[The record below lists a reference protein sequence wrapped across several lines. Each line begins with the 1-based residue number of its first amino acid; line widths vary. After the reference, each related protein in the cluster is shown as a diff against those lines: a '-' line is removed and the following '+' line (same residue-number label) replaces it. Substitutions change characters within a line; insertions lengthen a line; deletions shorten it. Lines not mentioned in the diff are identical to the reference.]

1 MDADPVSDV
10 SVSVDDIDTNRSEL
24 GSGKAGSLAGV
35 SFSGEI
41 NGELG
46 RAGEVLTRIELD
58 LARTSEKLYNLN
70 ILMMHVATAESEFE
84 VLDSERGQKMASSME
99 KGLECDILSGF
110 LDSEVKELDDFITTL
125 RKEIEESQKW
135 IPSSQNLGTSF
146 PELEEKLSDSEK
158 TLEQLQEQVFELQAQ
173 SSMFQKTLSCFIGEE
188 SRERETGA
196 VFLGNG
202 GSLNVKTK
210 TEIPTPEQHKH
221 FLRMLEKS
229 LARELDLEKKL
240 SETKQSDEDMK
251 LRLQSA
257 EQEVFCLEE
266 EVFDAWERLFEA
278 DNSAEVLLGIS
289 RDLLGRLQVTQFNTN
304 GLIQRE
310 AELRS
315 KLEDTTGQL
324 KVKESALL
332 ELKVSKE
339 ELSDS
344 LSAQVD
350 GLRGCLKEVQD
361 KLNLANSGNSILR
374 DKVISLERQVEESE
388 TAKGSKDGGQEE
400 TNVAVRRISEIENL
414 IEDLKGQLSEA
425 ESRVENAETNYKSL
439 GVTNKELNEE
449 LVFLKSSCL
458 TAERAEALG
467 RQLNESDILL
477 QHAVA
482 SAEASE
488 EKQAM
493 LYSAIKDMENIIEDL
508 KLKVAK
514 AESRAD
520 SAEEKC
526 IILSE
531 SNAELND
538 EVSFLRGR
546 MEGLEGSLRHA
557 EESKLANAKNIGIRT
572 KIIANLVMRLAIE
585 RERLH
590 KQLTSLA
597 IENKILV
604 VKLQQSSKVSTVP
617 RNHDGGQQEDS
628 SFEFPVAAS
637 LRECKEIENESLAT
651 STLVDDK
658 SIDPSAVGTQ
668 AEPGEV
674 TSQLETVRRVD
685 AGSLNYKHVLFA
697 GLIALIASAAY
708 VFLQQNSPS

>member
-1 MDADPVSDV
+1 MIFSPKMTGPDRLEDRKTPPTMLLATLRRVASDPLS
-10 SVSVDDIDTNRSEL
+10 SEFGFQVL
-24 GSGKAGSLAGV
+24 RASGIS
-35 SFSGEI
+35 SSGEM

-58 LARTSEKLYNLN
+58 LACTSEKFYNLN
-70 ILMMHVATAESEFE
+70 ILMMHVATEESEFE
-84 VLDSERGQKMASSME
+84 VLDLERGQKMVSSME

-125 RKEIEESQKW
+125 RKEIEDSHKW
-135 IPSSQNLGTSF
+135 ISSSQNLGTSF
-146 PELEEKLSDSEK
+146 LELEEKLSDSEK
-158 TLEQLQEQVFELQAQ
+158 TLEQLREQVFELQAQ

-188 SRERETGA
+188 RREMEMGA
-196 VFLGNG
+196 GFLANG

-210 TEIPTPEQHKH
+210 TKIQTAAQHKH

-240 SETKQSDEDMK
+240 TETKQTDEDMK
-251 LRLQSA
+251 LRLRSA
-257 EQEVFCLEE
+257 EQEAFCLEE

-289 RDLLGRLQVTQFNTN
+289 RDLLGQLQVTQFNRN

-315 KLEDTTGQL
+315 KLEDTTEQL
-324 KVKESALL
+324 KVKENALV
-332 ELKVSKE
+332 EIEVSRK
-339 ELSDS
+339 ELSDC

-350 GLRGCLKEVQD
+350 SLRACLKEVQD
-361 KLNLANSGNSILR
+361 KLNLANSENSILR
-374 DKVISLERQVEESE
+374 DKVSSLEKQVEESE
-388 TAKGSKDGGQEE
+388 TAKGSEEGSQEE
-400 TNVAVRRISEIENL
+400 TNVAVCRMSEMENL
-414 IEDLKGQLSEA
+414 IEDLKEKLSEA

-439 GVTNKELNEE
+439 EVMNKELNEE
-449 LVFLKSSCL
+449 LVFLKRSCL
-458 TAERAEALG
+458 TAEKVEALE
-467 RQLNESDILL
+467 RQLKDSDILL

-482 SAEASE
+482 SADASE

-493 LYSAIKDMENIIEDL
+493 LYSAIKDMEDIIEDL

-520 SAEEKC
+520 CAEEKC

-538 EVSFLRGR
+538 ELIFSRGR
-546 MEGLEGSLRHA
+546 MQGLEGSLHHA
-557 EESKLANAKNIGIRT
+557 EESKLATAKNIGIRT
-572 KIIANLVMRLAIE
+572 KVIANLVMQLAIE

-590 KQLTSLA
+590 KQLKSLA
-597 IENKILV
+597 IENEILV
-604 VKLQQSSKVSTVP
+604 VKLQQTSKGSTVP
-617 RNHDGGQQEDS
+617 RNHDVGQEDPA
-628 SFEFPVAAS
+628 FEFPVAAS
-637 LRECKEIENESLAT
+637 MRECKEIEKESLAT

-658 SIDPSAVGTQ
+658 SKDPSAVGTQ

-674 TSQLETVRRVD
+674 TSQLDT
-685 AGSLNYKHVLFA
+685 AG
-697 GLIALIASAAY
+697 
-708 VFLQQNSPS
+708 FLMQVTTNFQEFLVGFI

>member
-10 SVSVDDIDTNRSEL
+10 SVSVDDIDTDCSEL
-24 GSGKAGSLAGV
+24 GSCKVDSLVGAM
-35 SFSGEI
+35 FSGEI

-58 LARTSEKLYNLN
+58 VACTSEKFYNLN
-70 ILMMHVATAESEFE
+70 ILMMHVAMEESEFE
-84 VLDSERGQKMASSME
+84 VLDLERCQKMPSSFE

-125 RKEIEESQKW
+125 QKEIEESHKW
-135 IPSSQNLGTSF
+135 ISLSQNLGTSVL
-146 PELEEKLSDSEK
+146 ELEEKLSDSEK
-158 TLEQLQEQVFELQAQ
+158 TLEQLREQVFELQAQ
-173 SSMFQKTLSCFIGEE
+173 SSTFQKILSCFIGQERRV
-188 SRERETGA
+188 REMGA
-196 VFLGNG
+196 GFLENG
-202 GSLNVKTK
+202 GSLNVETKTK
-210 TEIPTPEQHKH
+210 IQTAEQHKH

-229 LARELDLEKKL
+229 LARELDLEKQL
-240 SETKQSDEDMK
+240 SETKQIDEDMK

-257 EQEVFCLEE
+257 EHEAFCLEE
-266 EVFDAWERLFEA
+266 EVFDAWKRLFEA

-289 RDLLGRLQVTQFNTN
+289 RDLLGRFQVTQFNTN

-310 AELRS
+310 AEVRS
-315 KLEDTTGQL
+315 KLEDTTKQL
-324 KVKESALL
+324 KAKESALL
-332 ELKVSKE
+332 ELEVSRK

-344 LSAQVD
+344 LSAEVD
-350 GLRGCLKEVQD
+350 GLRACLKEVQD
-361 KLNLANSGNSILR
+361 KLNLAKSENSILQ
-374 DKVISLERQVEESE
+374 DKVSSLERQVEESE
-388 TAKGSKDGGQEE
+388 TAKGSEDGSQEE
-400 TNVAVRRISEIENL
+400 TNVAVHRTLETDIL
-414 IEDLKGQLSEA
+414 IEDLKHKLSEA

-439 GVTNKELNEE
+439 EVTNKELNEE
-449 LVFLKSSCL
+449 LVFIKGNCL
-458 TAERAEALG
+458 TAEKAEALE
-467 RQLNESDILL
+467 RQLKESDILL
-477 QHAVA
+477 QRAIA
-482 SAEASE
+482 SADASE

-493 LYSAIKDMENIIEDL
+493 FYAAIKDMENIIEDL

-538 EVSFLRGR
+538 ELIFLRGR
-546 MEGLEGSLRHA
+546 MQGLEGSLHHA
-557 EESKLANAKNIGIRT
+557 EESKLATAKNIGIRT
-572 KIIANLVMRLAIE
+572 KVIANLVMQLAIE

-604 VKLQQSSKVSTVP
+604 VKLQQTSKGSTVP
-617 RNHDGGQQEDS
+617 RNHGGQEDPA
-628 SFEFPVAAS
+628 FEFPVAAS
-637 LRECKEIENESLAT
+637 ARECKEIENESLTT

-658 SIDPSAVGTQ
+658 SKDPSAVGTQ

-708 VFLQQNSPS
+708 VFLQQNSPP

>member
-1 MDADPVSDV
+1 MDVDPVSDV

-24 GSGKAGSLAGV
+24 GSCKVESVAGTSI
-35 SFSGEI
+35 SGEI

-46 RAGEVLTRIELD
+46 RAGGVLTGIDHD
-58 LARTSEKLYNLN
+58 LACTFEKFYNLN
-70 ILMMHVATAESEFE
+70 ILMMHVATEESEFE
-84 VLDSERGQKMASSME
+84 VLDSERGQKMASSLE
-99 KGLECDILSGF
+99 KGLKCDILSGF

-125 RKEIEESQKW
+125 QKEIEESRKW
-135 IPSSQNLGTSF
+135 IYSSQNLGTSSL
-146 PELEEKLSDSEK
+146 EWEEKLSDSEK
-158 TLEQLQEQVFELQAQ
+158 TLEQLREQVFELQAQ

-188 SRERETGA
+188 RRERETGA
-196 VFLGNG
+196 GFLANG
-202 GSLNVKTK
+202 GSLNVETKTK
-210 TEIPTPEQHKH
+210 IQTATQHKH

-266 EVFDAWERLFEA
+266 VFDAWERLFEA

-304 GLIQRE
+304 DLIQRE

-315 KLEDTTGQL
+315 KLDNTTEQL

-332 ELKVSKE
+332 QLKVSRK

-350 GLRGCLKEVQD
+350 GLRACLEEVQD
-361 KLNLANSGNSILR
+361 KLNIAKSENSILQ
-374 DKVISLERQVEESE
+374 DKVTSLERQVKEFE
-388 TAKGSKDGGQEE
+388 TAKGSEDGSQEE
-400 TNVAVRRISEIENL
+400 TNVAVHRMSEMESL
-414 IEDLKGQLSEA
+414 IEDLKKKLSEA
-425 ESRVENAETNYKSL
+425 ESTVENAETNYKSL
-439 GVTNKELNEE
+439 EVTNKKLNEE

-458 TAERAEALG
+458 TVEKGEALE
-467 RQLNESDILL
+467 RQLKESDILL
-477 QHAVA
+477 QCAVA
-482 SAEASE
+482 SADASE

-526 IILSE
+526 VILSE
-531 SNAELND
+531 SNAELTD
-538 EVSFLRGR
+538 ELIFLRGR
-546 MEGLEGSLRHA
+546 MQGLEGALHHA
-557 EESKLANAKNIGIRT
+557 EESKLAAAKNIGIQA
-572 KIIANLVMRLAIE
+572 KVIANLVMQLAIE

-604 VKLQQSSKVSTVP
+604 VKLQQTSKGSTVP
-617 RNHDGGQQEDS
+617 RNHDGGQEDPA
-628 SFEFPVAAS
+628 FEFPVAAS
-637 LRECKEIENESLAT
+637 ARECKEIENESLPT
-651 STLVDDK
+651 STLVVYCPFTC
-658 SIDPSAVGTQ
+658 ININ
-668 AEPGEV
+668 
-674 TSQLETVRRVD
+674 LRY
-685 AGSLNYKHVLFA
+685 LNGKTHIFCSSFFFSTIIMCCLFSNFIHSTGLFA
-697 GLIALIASAAY
+697 LHGIICLKRS
-708 VFLQQNSPS
+708 